1 MIVEKTKPKT
11 YWEEKITVELTLA
24 DLQLLYDC
32 VGAVPWRYISL
43 RHDKT
48 IFKEKILLKNSS
60 NLTCLYHELEKIVD
74 KHNGLT
80 DEDSFSNNLNLDV
93 QLEIEL
99 ED

>member
-11 YWEEKITVELTLA
+11 YWDEKITVELTLA

-32 VGAVPWRYISL
+32 VGAVSWRYILL

-60 NLTCLYHELEKIVD
+60 NLTCLYNELEKIVD

-80 DEDSFSNNLNLDV
+80 DEDSISNNLNLDV
-93 QLEIEL
+93 QLEIKL
-99 ED
+99 EN